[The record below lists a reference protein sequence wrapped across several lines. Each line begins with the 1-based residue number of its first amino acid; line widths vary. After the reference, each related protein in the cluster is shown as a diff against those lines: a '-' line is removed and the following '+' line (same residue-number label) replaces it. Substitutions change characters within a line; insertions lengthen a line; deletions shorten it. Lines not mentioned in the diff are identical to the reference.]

1 MSSSFVWVQLYY
13 KGKAES
19 EGRPTSV
26 KKPTDLKESDWNIDA
41 LAEAVKDKRQV
52 ALNHCDAADL
62 AVYLAD
68 AMPPFSQAKA
78 IDPGDDVPTSTTSRN
93 PLIVL
98 APNPKQANGKKCFK
112 FGSFMCLLLIFF
124 NFS

>member
-1 MSSSFVWVQLYY
+1 MSSSSVWVQLYY

-52 ALNHCDAADL
+52 ALSHCDAADL
-62 AVYLAD
+62 VVYPPRTT
-68 AMPPFSQAKA
+68 PPFSQDMAA
-78 IDPGDDVPTSTTSRN
+78 DPGDDVPPGTTSKN
-93 PLIVL
+93 PLIVV
-98 APNPKQANGKKCFK
+98 APAPHQQTANGKKNLR
-112 FGSFMCLLLIFF
+112 FGFH
-124 NFS
+124 N

>member
-1 MSSSFVWVQLYY
+1 MSSSSVWVQLYY

-52 ALNHCDAADL
+52 ALSHCDAADL
-62 AVYLAD
+62 VVYPLGTAVPIQDGVDALPSRTNLATLNLTEED
-68 AMPPFSQAKA
+68 
-78 IDPGDDVPTSTTSRN
+78 T
-93 PLIVL
+93 LIVV
-98 APNPKQANGKKCFK
+98 APAPKKADGEEVF
-112 FGSFMCLLLIFF
+112 
-124 NFS
+124 